1 MIKFRLYFDK
11 DEETKWLNEM
21 AQKGWAMTSFCAGFY
36 TFEECT
42 KGKWSYQI
50 DFGEKF
56 GRCTEDYRD
65 FMREAGI
72 EIVQN
77 WGYWI
82 ILRKPAEE
90 GEFLLYTDVESS
102 IEHYTK
108 ILKMFKVAGILEII
122 CFFLELWGVIN
133 GVQIAWVYMFI
144 ILAMVVAL
152 INACVKTKNTIRE
165 LEARKTGIEPE
176 KKSGPSTI
184 LAAGLLCNSC
194 GMLALQSDSLSD
206 ILKRGIMIIAI
217 VLIVIGVFKT
227 FKNLAEKNL
236 SA

>member
-1 MIKFRLYFDK
+1 MVKFRLYWDK
-11 DEETKWLNEM
+11 DAETKWLNEM
-21 AQKGWAMTSFCAGFY
+21 AQQGWAMTSFCAGFY
-36 TFEECT
+36 TFEECA

-82 ILRKPAEE
+82 ILRKPAAE
-90 GEFLLYTDVESS
+90 GEFQLYTDVESS
-102 IEHYTK
+102 IEHYSK
-108 ILKMFKVAGILEII
+108 ILRMFKVAGILEII
-122 CFFLELWGVIN
+122 CFFFELWGVLN
-133 GVQIAWVYMFI
+133 GIGIALVYAFI
-144 ILAMVVAL
+144 ILALGVAI

-176 KKSGPSTI
+176 QKKGPSPI
-184 LAAGLLCNSC
+184 LAAGLLCNS
-194 GMLALQSDSLSD
+194 GALIASNSDTLSD
-206 ILKRGIMIIAI
+206 TTKTI
-217 VLIVIGVFKT
+217 VLMIAVVIIIIGVIKT
-227 FKNLAEKNL
+227 FKDLAENK
-236 SA
+236 

>member
-1 MIKFRLYFDK
+1 MVKFRLYWDK

-21 AQKGWAMTSFCAGFY
+21 AQQGWAMTSFCAGFY
-36 TFEECT
+36 TFEECA

-82 ILRKPAEE
+82 ILRKPADE
-90 GEFLLYTDVESS
+90 GEFQLYTDVESS
-102 IEHYTK
+102 IEHYSK
-108 ILKMFKVAGILEII
+108 ILKMFKVVGILEII
-122 CFFLELWGVIN
+122 CFFLELWGVLN
-133 GVQIAWVYMFI
+133 GIGIALVYMFI
-144 ILAMVVAL
+144 ILALMVAV

-165 LEARKTGIEPE
+165 LEARKTGIEAE

-184 LAAGLLCNSC
+184 LTVGLLCNS
-194 GMLALQSDSLSD
+194 GALFAMNSDTLSD
-206 ILKRGIMIIAI
+206 ATKTI
-217 VLIVIGVFKT
+217 VLFIAVVLVIIGVIKT
-227 FKNLAEKNL
+227 FKDLAENK
-236 SA
+236 

>member
-56 GRCTEDYRD
+56 GRCTEDYRN

-90 GEFLLYTDVESS
+90 GPFVLYTDVESS

-122 CFFLELWGVIN
+122 CFFLELWGVWN
-133 GVQIAWVYMFI
+133 GVGIALVYMFI
-144 ILAMVVAL
+144 ILALMVA
-152 INACVKTKNTIRE
+152 ITNACVKTKNTIRE

-176 KKSGPSTI
+176 KKSGPSPI
-184 LAAGLLCNSC
+184 LTAGLLCNS
-194 GMLALQSDSLSD
+194 GALMASNSDSLSD
-206 ILKRGIMIIAI
+206 TTKTI
-217 VLIVIGVFKT
+217 VLFIAVVLVIIGVIKT
-227 FKNLAEKNL
+227 FMDLAENK
-236 SA
+236 

>member
-1 MIKFRLYFDK
+1 MIKFRMYWDK

-82 ILRKPAEE
+82 ILRKPADE
-90 GEFLLYTDVESS
+90 GEFQLYTDVESS
-102 IEHYTK
+102 IEHYSK
-108 ILKMFKVAGILEII
+108 ILKMFKVAVILEII
-122 CFFLELWGVIN
+122 CFFMELAGALCGVY
-133 GVQIAWVYMFI
+133 IAWVYAFI
-144 ILAMVVAL
+144 LLAL
-152 INACVKTKNTIRE
+152 IVAIMKACVKTKNTIRE

-176 KKSGPSTI
+176 QRKGPSLI
-184 LAAGLLCNSC
+184 LAVGLLCNSC
-194 GMLALQSDSLSD
+194 GMMALQSDSLSD
-206 ILKRGIMIIAI
+206 MTKRGIMIIAI
-217 VLIVIGVFKT
+217 VLIAIGVYKT
-227 FKNLAEKNL
+227 FKDLAEK
-236 SA
+236 

>member
-1 MIKFRLYFDK
+1 MIKFRMYFDK

-21 AQKGWAMTSFCAGFY
+21 ARNGWAMTSFCAGFY
-36 TFEECT
+36 TFEECP

-82 ILRKPAEE
+82 ILRKPADE
-90 GEFLLYTDVESS
+90 GAFQLYTDVESS

-108 ILKMFKVAGILEII
+108 ILKMYKAVGILEII
-122 CFFLELWGVIN
+122 ILFLELVGALSGIYM
-133 GVQIAWVYMFI
+133 AWVYTFV
-144 ILAMVVAL
+144 ILALVIVI
-152 INACVKTKNTIRE
+152 INACVKTKNTIQE
-165 LEARKTGIEPE
+165 LKARKSGIEPE
-176 KKSGPSTI
+176 QRKGPSLI

-194 GMLALQSDSLSD
+194 GMMALQSDTLSD
-206 ILKRGIMIIAI
+206 MTKRGIMIVGI
-217 VLIVIGVFKT
+217 VLIGIGVFKT
-227 FKNLAEKNL
+227 FKDLAEKN
-236 SA
+236 

>member
-1 MIKFRLYFDK
+1 MVKFRLYWDK
-11 DEETKWLNEM
+11 DAETKWINEM
-21 AQKGWAMTSFCAGFY
+21 AQQGWAMTSFCAGFY
-36 TFEECT
+36 TFEECA

-82 ILRKPAEE
+82 ILRKPADE
-90 GEFLLYTDVESS
+90 GEFQLYTDVESS

-108 ILKMFKVAGILEII
+108 ILRMFKVAGILEIL
-122 CFFLELWGVIN
+122 CFVFELLGALN
-133 GVQIAWVYMFI
+133 GVQIAWVYTFI
-144 ILAMVVAL
+144 ILALIVVI

-176 KKSGPSTI
+176 QKSGPSPI
-184 LAAGLLCNSC
+184 LTAGFLCNAC
-194 GMLALQSDSLSD
+194 GMMALNSNSLSD
-206 ILKRGIMIIAI
+206 MTKRGIMIIA
-217 VLIVIGVFKT
+217 VALMVVGVYKT
-227 FKNLAEKNL
+227 VRTLVKK
-236 SA
+236 

>member
-1 MIKFRLYFDK
+1 MIKFRIYWDK

-56 GRCTEDYRD
+56 GKCTEDYRD
-65 FMREAGI
+65 FMKEAGI

-82 ILRKPAEE
+82 ILRKPVEE
-90 GEFLLYTDVESS
+90 GEFILYSDVESS

-108 ILKMFKVAGILEII
+108 ILRMFKVVGIVEII
-122 CFFLELWGVIN
+122 CFFLELWGVLN
-133 GVQIAWVYMFI
+133 GIQIAWVYAFI
-144 ILAMVVAL
+144 ILALVVVL
-152 INACVKTKNTIRE
+152 INACVKTKNIIRE

-176 KKSGPSTI
+176 QRKGPSPI
-184 LAAGLLCNSC
+184 LSAGLLCNAC
-194 GMLALQSDSLSD
+194 GMMALNSDSLSD
-206 ILKRGIMIIAI
+206 MTKRGIMIIA
-217 VLIVIGVFKT
+217 VALIVIGVYKT
-227 FKNLAEKNL
+227 FRALAENK
-236 SA
+236 

>member
-1 MIKFRLYFDK
+1 MVKFRLYWDK
-11 DEETKWLNEM
+11 DAETKWLNEM
-21 AQKGWAMTSFCAGFY
+21 AQQGWAMTSFFAGFY
-36 TFEECT
+36 TFEECA

-82 ILRKPAEE
+82 ILRKPAAE
-90 GEFLLYTDVESS
+90 GEFQLYTDVESS
-102 IEHYTK
+102 IEHYSK
-108 ILKMFKVAGILEII
+108 ILRMFKVAGILEII
-122 CFFLELWGVIN
+122 CFFFELWGVLN
-133 GVQIAWVYMFI
+133 GIGIALVYMFI
-144 ILAMVVAL
+144 ILALMVAV

-165 LEARKTGIEPE
+165 LEARKTGIEAE

-184 LAAGLLCNSC
+184 LTVGLLCNS
-194 GMLALQSDSLSD
+194 GALIAMNSDTLSD
-206 ILKRGIMIIAI
+206 ATKTI
-217 VLIVIGVFKT
+217 VLFIAVVLVIIGVIKT
-227 FKNLAEKNL
+227 VKDLAENK
-236 SA
+236 